1 MKKKLFFKFLV
12 FAVIAAFVTVTSC
25 NDYDDD
31 ISGLQKQI
39 SENGSAISA
48 LQTQLTT
55 LQTAA
60 TTAQTA
66 ADAAKTAAAEAKTAA
81 DAAKA
86 VGDEA
91 KADAATAKAKAE
103 EAIAAAAQAK
113 ADAITEA
120 KAEVAALKAIMESDL
135 AKKVDQ
141 SVFDN
146 ALVVLNAQIE
156 GIENGLSTL
165 QDTVEGIDDRVIQ
178 NTTDIKDAQD
188 AIEALITANVD
199 LGIQLD
205 ALKLYAEATRE
216 LADDNKE
223 AIEAAQTAIEEAQ
236 GEIVDLWQQLTDDK
250 AELKGLIDA
259 NASAIE
265 GLITGLGEANQ
276 SIADLEERIDG
287 KLDVIRGD
295 ISDIQDDIRDI
306 NSQILAINGNLAS
319 LHTLIVNRLT
329 AITLASNA
337 YVDGIEAIIFNS
349 LMYKPMDADENAEV
363 PSEDYNYS
371 TAAPAIASYKFNPR
385 SFNLANADYN
395 YVDRTATIIS
405 TGLRSASSNWVEIE
419 GAPVKNAADG
429 TVNFTL
435 RRLNAHDTQPAEG
448 KGNFIALEATLKG
461 EAVDQDETGVVIAA
475 AQELVYDNI
484 LDAYNVRI
492 ADKATL
498 ATAEDDAHYPVTF
511 AEAVA
516 GEIWYEDMTYDKIY
530 DLKAKVATCAND
542 GNTHAAFDI
551 DAYNL
556 KYKFSVASSAYNI
569 VSENTTTNQ
578 QTWINLVDGDAGTFQ
593 AEDFNIEAVG
603 RTPILKVEL
612 VDQAGNVVRRAFV
625 KVKIG
630 VKKSEDISVGTFHDL
645 EFKCDA
651 TTASYE
657 LSEQFIRENVYR
669 LITSGKETGLSHEM
683 FWTLYE
689 LDNSMVK
696 KNNVVVAGFP
706 APQIVDGDAG
716 EGTATKKIV
725 WNFTHDEIGSIGAGG
740 ATLVGSVT
748 VRNKLASSEFP
759 AKVTFKFTVNVKLP
773 AFSLDKVENDIY
785 WLKNGNDYVAYKVNV
800 LVPEST
806 TSPAWEAQFRTSLP
820 QAYSTY
826 TVTNSST
833 ACTTNYF
840 KVISTTAN
848 GVVTNPVM
856 AGVQIDGTNI
866 TLDKSNNAV
875 KAALNSPLG
884 LQALIAH
891 IYVLENG
898 DEVTVN
904 EFLVTFIRPVNLNMP
919 SGVTVTDATTG
930 GDVADF
936 QWNGILTDWRGEAIV
951 SPEWNWVENSYSY
964 WRNAY
969 TPEFEWV
976 DGHYVQTQAAD
987 LIIVPGTVSFTV
999 ASSTTLHNGTATYQR
1014 QELQWVGGHYSGSW
1028 QWVNQQPSFTLTTS
1042 DDYFTQA
1049 EVEADLEAQRLAAQT
1064 TYQAANPERQR
1075 RVERVGGINFGTVTV
1090 PGSQLVEYTYVA
1102 NITYVPA
1109 EYEWIPGEY
1118 VVKPHVP
1125 TPMPTYEGT
1134 ANGQRVGDWEWTT
1147 VSWTQPQ
1154 WNPGQYWFY
1163 YGPFGNI
1170 TADFANVTTNLEY
1183 NNFELPSTVTLEQV
1197 GNTVKYVNV
1206 GAPIGYSYKIYIPVT
1221 VNYGWGTTSSELTI
1235 TVDPVN

>member
-1 MKKKLFFKFLV
+1 MTF
-12 FAVIAAFVTVTSC
+12 TSC
-25 NDYDDD
+25 KDYDDD
-31 ISGLQKQI
+31 ISGVRDTANQN
-39 SENGSAISA
+39 ESAISA

-86 VGDEA
+86 AGDEA

-120 KAEVAALKAIMESDL
+120 KAEVAALKTLMESEL
-135 AKKVDQ
+135 AGKLDE
-141 SVFDN
+141 SVFDA
-146 ALVVLNAQIE
+146 ALLVLNAKIE
-156 GIENGLSTL
+156 GIEDGLSTL
-165 QDTVEGIDDRVIQ
+165 GEQVDGIDGRVVE
-178 NTTDIKDAQD
+178 NTA
-188 AIEALITANVD
+188 AIRTAEEAITALIAADAD
-199 LGIQLD
+199 LQLQLD
-205 ALKLYAEATRE
+205 ALTLYAEATRE
-216 LADDNKE
+216 LADNNAE
-223 AIEAAQTAIEEAQ
+223 AIEAAQEDILAAQEEIA
-236 GEIVDLWQQLTDDK
+236 DLWAQLADDK
-250 AELKGLIDA
+250 EELLGLIGE
-259 NASAIE
+259 NTSAIA
-265 GLITGLGEANQ
+265 LLAADLEATNQ
-276 SIADLEERIDG
+276 SIEDLKEAIEDELDAIKADITG
-287 KLDVIRGD
+287 IQGD
-295 ISDIQDDIRDI
+295 IADI
-306 NSQILAINGNLAS
+306 NTQILAINGNLAS

-349 LMYKPMDADENAEV
+349 LKYKPMEAGENAAI
-363 PSEDYNYS
+363 PTTGYNLS

-405 TGLRSASSNWVEIE
+405 TGLRSAASNWVEIE

-435 RRLNAHDTQPAEG
+435 HRLNAHDTQPASG
-448 KGNFIALEATLKG
+448 KGNVIALEATLKG
-461 EAVDQDETGVVIAA
+461 DAVDQGETGVVIAA
-475 AQELVYDNI
+475 EQELVYDNI
-484 LDAYNVRI
+484 LDANNVRI

-498 ATAEDDAHYPVTF
+498 TTDGVDAHYPVTF
-511 AEAVA
+511 ADAVA
-516 GEIWYEDMTYDKIY
+516 GTIWYEDMTYDKIY

-542 GNTHAAFDI
+542 DTHAEFDI

-569 VSENTTTNQ
+569 TTGSTTTNQ
-578 QTWINLVDGDAGTFQ
+578 QTWIELVDGDAGTFK
-593 AEDFNIEAVG
+593 AEDFNKEAIG

-612 VDQAGNVVRRAFV
+612 VDEAGNVVRRAFV

-630 VKKSEDISVGTFHDL
+630 VKKSDDISVGTFHDL
-645 EFKCDA
+645 VFKCDA

-657 LSEQFIRENVYR
+657 LSEQYIRENVYR
-669 LITSGKETGLSHEM
+669 IITNTQGQTSLSHEE
-683 FWTLYE
+683 FWNLYE
-689 LDNSMVK
+689 FDNASVI
-696 KNNVVVAGFP
+696 KNGLAHTMTVP
-706 APQIVDGDAG
+706 AIVDGDAG

-725 WNFTHDEIGSIGAGG
+725 WNFTHTEIGSVGAGG

-773 AFSLDKVENDIY
+773 EFSLNKVENDIY
-785 WLKNGNDYVAYKVNV
+785 WLKDGDEYVAYKVNV

-875 KAALNSPLG
+875 KKALNSPLG

-951 SPEWNWVENSYSY
+951 SPEWNRVERSASF
-964 WRNAY
+964 WRNVY
-969 TPEFEWV
+969 TPDFEWV
-976 DGHYVQTQAAD
+976 DGHYVQLTDAS
-987 LIIVPGTVSFTV
+987 LNVEYGEVEFTV
-999 ASSTTLHNGTATYQR
+999 GAPTTLYYGEATYLFQTR
-1014 QELQWVGGHYSGSW
+1014 LTSWSEWTTQETKVFTSGSY
-1028 QWVNQQPSFTLTTS
+1028 LTH
-1042 DDYFTQA
+1042 A
-1049 EVEADLEAQRLAAQT
+1049 EVEADLEAQRAAAET
-1064 TYQAANPERQR
+1064 AYQVQFFQD
-1075 RVERVGGINFGTVTV
+1075 RVLKSGDTRYRTETVQVG
-1090 PGSQLVEYTYVA
+1090 QLVKYTYVKSV
-1102 NITYVPA
+1102 TYVPA
-1109 EYEWIPGEY
+1109 TYEWVEGKFVE
-1118 VVKPHVP
+1118 KPY
-1125 TPMPTYEGT
+1125 TPESYPAYEGT
-1134 ANGQRVGDWEWTT
+1134 TEGQLSNGGQWEWT
-1147 VSWTQPQ
+1147 VWT
-1154 WNPGQYWFY
+1154 WNAWDWTPGQYWFY

-1170 TADFANVTTNLEY
+1170 TADFNNVTTNLTY
-1183 NNFELPSTVTLEQV
+1183 NGGQLPSSVTLEQV

-1206 GAPIGYSYKIYIPVT
+1206 GAPIGYAYEIYIPVT
-1221 VNYGWGTTSSELTI
+1221 VNYGWGTTSSVLTI
-1235 TVDPVN
+1235 KVEPVN